1 MNCEKTKNIAGR
13 SVQSTLDIENNEK

>member
-1 MNCEKTKNIAGR
+1 MNYEKIKNITGR